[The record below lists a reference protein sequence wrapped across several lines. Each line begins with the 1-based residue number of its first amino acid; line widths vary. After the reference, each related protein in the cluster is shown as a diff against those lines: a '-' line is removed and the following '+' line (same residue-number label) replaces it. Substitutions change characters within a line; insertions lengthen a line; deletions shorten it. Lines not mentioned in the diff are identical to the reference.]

1 MSHTIFSAKKNAP
14 ACASIMISL
23 VILSISVSG
32 QAPNASTTNKTEQ
45 ELVSTEFGFFEAWK
59 TKDETYFRA
68 HMTEDGIFWDES
80 GTVARDEHLQQ
91 QQADAKTCK
100 VDGYGLSDF
109 GLLPLVSGA
118 FLLTYKVDQ
127 YATCNGEKLPV
138 HMNGSSIYVIKGG
151 HWMATYRAEVPL
163 QNLR

>member
-1 MSHTIFSAKKNAP
+1 MSHAIFATKKNAP
-14 ACASIMISL
+14 ACASILISL
-23 VILSISVSG
+23 VILSCSVSG
-32 QAPNASTTNKTEQ
+32 QTPNANPPNKTEQ
-45 ELVSTEFGFFEAWK
+45 ELISTEFGFFEAWK
-59 TKDETYFRA
+59 TKNEAYFRT

-91 QQADAKTCK
+91 QQAEAKTCK

-127 YATCNGEKLPV
+127 YAACNGEKLPV
-138 HMNGSSIYVIKGG
+138 HMNGSSIYVLKSG

-163 QNLR
+163 QNQR